1 MSNLLIFATIAISS
15 ALVFYTIGVWSERK
29 SKKLKTWHVVMFWLG
44 LAFDTTGTL
53 IMERLSN
60 SNPANIP
67 LVFSSIHGITGVLA
81 IGLMVFHAS
90 WATLVLVKKDDSKK
104 QNFHRLSIIVWM
116 IWLIPYLIG
125 MIIGMS
131 N

>member
-1 MSNLLIFATIAISS
+1 MSSLLIFATIAISS

-29 SKKLKTWHVVMFWLG
+29 SKILKTWHVAMFWFG

-53 IMERLSN
+53 IMERISN
-60 SNPANIP
+60 SNPASIS

-81 IGLMVFHAS
+81 IALMVFHAS
-90 WATLVLVKKDDSKK
+90 WATLVLAKKDYSKK
-104 QNFHRLSIIVWM
+104 QTFHRLSIIVWM

-125 MIIGMS
+125 MIIGMF